1 MTRRYIDFV
10 KYRGS
15 SVDFPVVAFGDVRIG
30 NNNDGDDA
38 VLDVVDASTTVPSIL
53 LLLVLASMS
62 FLFVCLFVCLFVFAV
77 KFLLSNILEDD

>member
-15 SVDFPVVAFGDVRIG
+15 SVDFPVVVFGDVRIG
-30 NNNDGDDA
+30 NHNDGDA
-38 VLDVVDASTTVPSIL
+38 VLDVVDAITTVPSIL

-62 FLFVCLFVCLFVFAV
+62 FCVCVCVFCCEILV
-77 KFLLSNILEDD
+77 VEYILEDD